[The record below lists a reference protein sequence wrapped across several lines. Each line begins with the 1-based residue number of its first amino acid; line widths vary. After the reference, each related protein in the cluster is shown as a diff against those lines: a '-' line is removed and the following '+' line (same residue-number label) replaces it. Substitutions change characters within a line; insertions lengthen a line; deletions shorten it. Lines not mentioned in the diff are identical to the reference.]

1 MKTKLFT
8 FVFLI
13 SLSHFAF
20 GQDTINAN
28 NLVKGLEI
36 NSISGNVGEV
46 DRDLVVARK
55 QTTYILS
62 QQEKDSVWNSI
73 YKNAITQN
81 LLKDDPTIANEK
93 WYLPE
98 HTQNLLA
105 VLNVGTLSYKK
116 RSEVLVKK
124 IYADKERE
132 LVMMYGGG
140 RSPYRVKIDTVHSK
154 ELAMQNYLNRQL
166 NPHVNFCKSIN
177 GIIAFEVDFAL
188 DQPLIRANVYKYNS
202 SSLKK
207 IVRIIKRTK
216 IERIDLSG
224 GVENHPPNTLIIYYK
239 KK

>member
-1 MKTKLFT
+1 MKTKLYT
-8 FVFLI
+8 FLFLL
-13 SLSHFAF
+13 SLSHFTF
-20 GQDTINAN
+20 GQDTINAI

-36 NSISGNVGEV
+36 QSISGNPGSV
-46 DRDLVVARK
+46 DKDLVLVRK
-55 QTTYILS
+55 QNTYVLS

-73 YKNAITQN
+73 YTNIITQN
-81 LLKDDPTIANEK
+81 LLKEDPEIKSKK

-105 VLNVGTLSYKK
+105 VLNVGTLGYKK
-116 RSEVLVKK
+116 RSEVIVKR

-132 LVMMYGGG
+132 LVMVYGGG
-140 RSPYRVKIDTVHSK
+140 RSPYRAKIDTVHSK

-224 GVENHPPNTLIIYYK
+224 GAENHPPNTLIIYYK